1 MRARRSPLI
10 ALALLLAFPAN
21 AQPNGHE
28 RMLRDGNWNQRIH
41 AATAL
46 GALGPGGLP
55 LLSYAARDADWQV
68 RMTAVHEM
76 GRVGL
81 PALKALETV
90 LREEP
95 CRHVSL
101 TAVHWLGSMG
111 PEASDTLHR
120 ALKDESGMVR
130 LMGRYWLQ
138 RDEGKEAPPES
149 WDAAEASSEYLKAP
163 ASVRRRPGARAGGGR
178 RCEPGVEETGR

>member
-1 MRARRSPLI
+1 MI
-10 ALALLLAFPAN
+10 ALPLTLLLAFPAG
-21 AQPNGHE
+21 AQPGGHE
-28 RMLRDGNWNQRIH
+28 RMLRDGNWNQRVH

-46 GALGPGGLP
+46 GELGPGGLP

-81 PALKALETV
+81 PALSALETV

-95 CRHVSL
+95 CRHVRL

-111 PEASDTLHR
+111 PEASGTLHR
-120 ALKDESGMVR
+120 VLNDESGMVR
-130 LMGRYWLQ
+130 LMG
-138 RDEGKEAPPES
+138 
-149 WDAAEASSEYLKAP
+149 
-163 ASVRRRPGARAGGGR
+163 
-178 RCEPGVEETGR
+178 